1 MTSIYFKY
9 PSFTSLKKMKPKE
22 RISFI
27 QEKFQQNLKNVE
39 KVIDKKSFEIIGTKK
54 KPSGIKIKVN
64 TKIIKQI
71 KNLSFI
77 DLNFLIKE
85 SSNNIKYES
94 YFCFKANFQ
103 IQIEGKR
110 KGNQTIEERFI
121 LVQSNDVKNAKKKLM
136 NYCKNDEELYLNSFG
151 QFVKWTLVQIEE
163 PYITF
168 LPNKSN
174 FKNPAEVY
182 SELKGRRLRKENI
195 WNGK

>member
-1 MTSIYFKY
+1 
-9 PSFTSLKKMKPKE
+9 MKPKE

-27 QEKFQQNLKNVE
+27 QEKFQQNLKSVE

-54 KPSGIKIKVN
+54 KPTGIKIKTN

-77 DLNFLIKE
+77 DLNFLIKK

-121 LVQSNDVKNAKKKLM
+121 LIQSNDVKSAKKKVLK
-136 NYCKNDEELYLNSFG
+136 YCKNDEEPYLNSFG
-151 QFVKWTLVQIEE
+151 QFVKWTLVRIEE

-168 LPNKSN
+168 LSKESN
-174 FKNPAEVY
+174 FKNPVEVF
-182 SELKGRRLRKENI
+182 SELKGGRLREENI
-195 WNGK
+195 WNGE